1 MKQDT
6 FIKEYKK
13 AFSSEYCKKAI
24 EVFEMMK
31 EQRQT
36 IEQNNIKKNQDDRI
50 MYDWAPG
57 NGIQYYDHKFC
68 QHFFQTVHQF
78 YDKYVGEYDIL
89 ETIEGHSPKGMC
101 IQRTGPKQGYH
112 VWHVEDGGQ
121 ASCNRVVA
129 YTLYLNDVE
138 EGGETEYLYQG
149 VKVKPEEG
157 KLVFW
162 PAGYT
167 HPHRGNPIYEGYKYI
182 ITGWYTY
189 DS

>member
-1 MKQDT
+1 M
-6 FIKEYKK
+6 IKNKK
-13 AFSSEYCKKAI
+13 IKAVI
-24 EVFEMMK
+24 FDLDGVLVEAK
-31 EQRQT
+31 EWHYLALNKALET
-36 IEQNNIKKNQDDRI
+36 LPK
-50 MYDWAPG
+50 
-57 NGIQYYDHKFC
+57 
-68 QHFFQTVHQF
+68 
-78 YDKYVGEYDIL
+78 L

-129 YTLYLNDVE
+129 YTLYLNDVK

>member
-1 MKQDT
+1 MRAQ
-6 FIKEYKK
+6 IIEALKK
-13 AFSSEYCKKAI
+13 HAEGHI
-24 EVFEMMK
+24 EKHKTNVEVLLQK
-31 EQRQT
+31 T
-36 IEQNNIKKNQDDRI
+36 
-50 MYDWAPG
+50 A
-57 NGIQYYDHKFC
+57 GIAEHP
-68 QHFFQTVHQF
+68 
-78 YDKYVGEYDIL
+78 DIL